1 MPYALFGR
9 SECTSTVYFNPTM
22 ISATLDEYGSAVADL
37 RTWYNFGGEQS
48 SLNGWS
54 KPNSGYV
61 FDRNGFI
68 SNDLTIEE
76 AEGGTVT
83 EEWGYD
89 WTITGDIVNLN
100 IAPDEG
106 WRLAHL
112 YVNGE
117 DVAEDV
123 VGSVYTFTSQGDVT
137 VRPEFV
143 RNA

>member
-1 MPYALFGR
+1 M
-9 SECTSTVYFNPTM
+9 
-22 ISATLDEYGSAVADL
+22 
-37 RTWYNFGGEQS
+37 
-48 SLNGWS
+48 
-54 KPNSGYV
+54 
-61 FDRNGFI
+61 
-68 SNDLTIEE
+68 
-76 AEGGTVT
+76 
-83 EEWGYD
+83 
-89 WTITGDIVNLN
+89 VNLN

-123 VGSVYTFTSQGDVT
+123 VGSVYSFTSQGDVT

>member
-1 MPYALFGR
+1 
-9 SECTSTVYFNPTM
+9 M
-22 ISATLDEYGSAVADL
+22 ISATLDEYGSAIADL

-48 SLNGWS
+48 SLNGWG

-100 IAPDEG
+100 IAPDDG

-123 VGSVYTFTSQGDVT
+123 VGSVYSFASQGDVT